1 MNIVDIWLKEGPID
15 WLRVL
20 EAREDATS
28 GNRALYLTTIDLGE
42 RRFREDFWDPFNND
56 IYKIY
61 GQAIKLGSSK
71 SMGLG
76 IVGADLR
83 FIKTREFRALS
94 SKLGFVFIGAC
105 YA

>member
-1 MNIVDIWLKEGPID
+1 MNIVDIWLKEGPTD
-15 WLRVL
+15 QLRVF
-20 EAREDATS
+20 EAQECPYPN
-28 GNRALYLTTIDLGE
+28 NRALYLTTIDLGE

-61 GQAIKLGSSK
+61 GQAIKLGNCK

-76 IVGADLR
+76 TVPEDRRLV
-83 FIKTREFRALS
+83 KTREFRALS